1 MKNFDEVEKELYEQ
15 ITGKQAPAFEV
26 RKEDDLY
33 LVGPF
38 WLVADSLKELLNC
51 NFKLLNEK
59 FLVDYQGNYVNR
71 VPRSQFTHKG
81 IWETKYKG
89 KYNQV
94 SFDYYP
100 RGRVS
105 YDREENVIC
114 VNIPS
119 RLKAIQNHIVNVL
132 AKEYGFKAPDIKIRY
147 TDPTQQG
154 QVHYN
159 FTLK

>member
-1 MKNFDEVEKELYEQ
+1 MEFVDKKINEALEQELAAAY
-15 ITGKQAPAFEV
+15 EV

-33 LVGPF
+33 LIGPF
-38 WLVADSLKELLNC
+38 WLIADSLKELLNC
-51 NFKLLNEK
+51 NFTLLAEK

-89 KYNQV
+89 KYNNV

-100 RGRVS
+100 RGRIS
-105 YDREENVIC
+105 YDKEENVIC
-114 VNIPS
+114 VNIPI
-119 RLKAIQNHIVNVL
+119 RLKAIQTHIVNVL